1 MKLISEQNKRSA
13 QWLGGILLLAAISGC
28 GGSEE
33 SASTSVTTGDP
44 LYVDQWHLK
53 NTAQFVGARSGE
65 DINVEPVW
73 AGTAG
78 NNGAVKGQGVLV
90 AVVDDGL
97 QLAHEDLVANVAVNK
112 SWDYADRDT
121 DPTSTLLYHGT
132 NVAGLIA
139 ARDLNGLGVRGVAPR
154 ASLAGYNLLSDDYPL
169 TTDIYDALTRN
180 HIEVDV
186 SNNSWGLAI
195 DELGEAEPPTDN
207 LWHLGIEEG
216 ISSGR
221 DGKGIIYVWSAG
233 NGGSDGQDNSNYD
246 YQTNNR
252 HVISVCAVD
261 GRGRQADYSEP
272 GANIWLCAPGGDD
285 VFVSGGWTRLG
296 PPTTDLK
303 GSAGGNPATGLAD
316 DYTDQSYTRGF
327 VGTSASAPIVS
338 GVVALVLEANP
349 NLGWRDVRLILAET
363 ARKNDAVDSDW
374 SVTSPASGQPQ
385 YNINHKYGF
394 GVVDAAAAVGK
405 ASGWSNVGD
414 QVIVEKTV
422 STATSIPDNSS
433 IGIQQSINL
442 DAVADGNLIVEYV
455 ELDFSSDHQYSGDL
469 EIILTA
475 PSGTKSVLAETHDC
489 LYLDNF
495 GNLQTRFGSCFY
507 DYNPWTFGSG
517 RHLGEGSAGTWR
529 LNVADKGNAGAYG
542 QLQSWTLRIYG
553 RTQ

>member
-1 MKLISEQNKRSA
+1 MKLISEQKKRSSQFLSGA
-13 QWLGGILLLAAISGC
+13 FLLAALGGC

-33 SASTSVTTGDP
+33 GASVSVDDP
-44 LYVDQWHLK
+44 LYGDQWHLK

-73 AGTAG
+73 EGVAG
-78 NNGAVKGQGVLV
+78 NGASVKGSGVLV

-97 QLAHEDLVANVAVNK
+97 QLAHEDLAANIAANK

-121 DPTSTLLYHGT
+121 DPTSTLLNHGT

-139 ARDLNGLGVRGVAPR
+139 ARDLNGVGVRGVAPH
-154 ASLAGYNLLSDDYPL
+154 ASLAGYNLLWTETPS
-169 TTDIYDALTRN
+169 TTNIFDAMTRN
-180 HIEVDV
+180 HVEVGV

-195 DELGEAEPPTDN
+195 DELGEAEPPSDS
-207 LWHLGIEEG
+207 LWQLGIEEG
-216 ISSGR
+216 ISNGR

-261 GRGRQADYSEP
+261 GWGKQADYSEP

-285 VFVSGGWTRLG
+285 VFVNGGWTRLG
-296 PPTTDLK
+296 LPTTDLE
-303 GSAGGNPATGLAD
+303 GSAGGNPAAGLAD
-316 DYTDQSYTRGF
+316 DYTDQNYTRGF

-338 GVVALVLEANP
+338 GVVALMLEANP
-349 NLGWRDVRLILAET
+349 SLGWRDVRLILAET
-363 ARKNDAVDSDW
+363 ARKNDVFDVDW
-374 SVTSPASGQPQ
+374 SVTSPMFGQPE

-394 GVVDAAAAVGK
+394 GVVDAAAAVSK
-405 ASGWSNVGD
+405 AVGWINVAD
-414 QVIVEKTV
+414 QVIIEKTL
-422 STATSIPDNSS
+422 STAIDIPDNNS
-433 IGIQQSINL
+433 IGIQQSISL
-442 DAVADGNLIVEYV
+442 DAVADGDLIIEYV
-455 ELDFSSDHQYSGDL
+455 ELDFSAVHQYSGDL

-475 PSGTKSVLAETHDC
+475 PSGTKSILAETHDC
-489 LYLDNF
+489 LYLDSF
-495 GNLQTRFGSCFY
+495 GILQVRRGTCFY
-507 DYNPWTFGSG
+507 DYNPWTFASG
-517 RHLGEGSAGTWR
+517 RHLGEGSAGTWK
-529 LNVADKGNAGAYG
+529 LNVVDKANTGAYG

>member
-1 MKLISEQNKRSA
+1 MPQA
-13 QWLGGILLLAAISGC
+13 D
-28 GGSEE
+28 
-33 SASTSVTTGDP
+33 DP
-44 LYVDQWHLK
+44 LYEDQWHLK

-78 NNGAVKGQGVLV
+78 NSGAVKGSGVLV

-97 QLAHEDLVANVAVNK
+97 QLAHEDLAANIAANK

-139 ARDLNGLGVRGVAPR
+139 ARDLNGVGVRGVAPR
-154 ASLAGYNLLSDDYPL
+154 ASLAGYNLLWTETPSTTNISD
-169 TTDIYDALTRN
+169 AMTRN
-180 HIEVDV
+180 HVEVDV

-195 DELGEAEPPTDN
+195 DELGEAEPPSDS
-207 LWHLGIEEG
+207 LWQLGIEEG
-216 ISSGR
+216 INKGR
-221 DGKGIIYVWSAG
+221 DGKGVIYVWSAG

-261 GRGRQADYSEP
+261 GRGKQADYSEP

-285 VFVSGGWTRLG
+285 VFVNGGWTRLG
-296 PPTTDLK
+296 LPTTDLK

-338 GVVALVLEANP
+338 GVVALMLEANP
-349 NLGWRDVRLILAET
+349 GLGWRDVRLILAET
-363 ARKNDAVDSDW
+363 ARKNDVFDSDW
-374 SVTSPASGQPQ
+374 SVTSPMSGQPQ
-385 YNINHKYGF
+385 YTINHKYGF
-394 GVVDAAAAVGK
+394 GVVDAAAAVSK
-405 ASGWSNVGD
+405 ASGWNNVGD
-414 QVIVEKTV
+414 QVIIEKTL
-422 STATSIPDNSS
+422 STAIDIPDNNS
-433 IGIQQSINL
+433 IGIQQSISL
-442 DAVADGNLIVEYV
+442 DAVADGNLIIEYV
-455 ELDFSSDHQYSGDL
+455 EVDFSAAHQYSGDL

-475 PSGTKSVLAETHDC
+475 PSGTQSILAETHNC
-489 LYLDNF
+489 LSAF
-495 GNLQTRFGSCFY
+495 NLQPRFGSCLY
-507 DYNPWTFGSG
+507 GYNPWTFASG
-517 RHLGEGSAGTWR
+517 RHLGESSAGTWH
-529 LNVADKGNAGAYG
+529 LNVADKGNVGAYG
-542 QLQSWTLRIYG
+542 QLRSWTLRIYG